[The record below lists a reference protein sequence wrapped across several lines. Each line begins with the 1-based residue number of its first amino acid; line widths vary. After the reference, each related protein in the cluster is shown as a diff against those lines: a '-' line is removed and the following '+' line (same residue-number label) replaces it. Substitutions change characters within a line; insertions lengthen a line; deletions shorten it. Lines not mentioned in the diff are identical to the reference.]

1 MAARQKPPSLR
12 EVARRSRDGRSG
24 TAEPR
29 KAGIDEK
36 CAHARIFGVKCCTV
50 ERLCGIMI
58 KTMKAAEGVLPKI
71 FLHQCLFHQFQLFK
85 ALLYGLLLPVCT
97 FHK

>member
-1 MAARQKPPSLR
+1 MAVPKSLPPR
-12 EVARRSRDGRSG
+12 GRWHGASRDGRSG

-58 KTMKAAEGVLPKI
+58 KTMKAAMR
-71 FLHQCLFHQFQLFK
+71 
-85 ALLYGLLLPVCT
+85 
-97 FHK
+97 

>member
-1 MAARQKPPSLR
+1 MAVPKSLPPR
-12 EVARRSRDGRSG
+12 GRCHGVSRDGRSG

-58 KTMKAAEGVLPKI
+58 KTMKAAMR
-71 FLHQCLFHQFQLFK
+71 
-85 ALLYGLLLPVCT
+85 
-97 FHK
+97 

>member
-1 MAARQKPPSLR
+1 LR

-58 KTMKAAEGVLPKI
+58 KTMKAAMR
-71 FLHQCLFHQFQLFK
+71 
-85 ALLYGLLLPVCT
+85 
-97 FHK
+97 